1 MIICGV
7 VLLWREAA
15 RMLLGI
21 EKKNEMHQNVKN
33 RNAFNFGI
41 INYYDYDYY
50 IAAGRTSSF
59 VSSEIVYYS
68 CPCSL
73 AYHSADTENIN

>member
-1 MIICGV
+1 
-7 VLLWREAA
+7 
-15 RMLLGI
+15 MLLGI

-59 VSSEIVYYS
+59 VSSEIVKCCLLFLPLLLSIPQRRHRKYKLI
-68 CPCSL
+68 PK
-73 AYHSADTENIN
+73 